1 MKLYIKW
8 IIVVERDAMV
18 IRAAEVQKLKCQK
31 IRDSGAQDGYH
42 LIHLSPFLQME
53 DALFIEMDSTE

>member
-1 MKLYIKW
+1 
-8 IIVVERDAMV
+8 MV

-42 LIHLSPFLQME
+42 LIHLSPSPQME